1 MSKSS
6 LDWLP
11 KTLREKSQMRTLA
24 AGEPLF
30 LTGDKVYGIIE
41 VISGRLHMVRHTIE
55 GRAVIIHT
63 SGAGELFADAALFS
77 DAYHCDGVAAV
88 ASEVAIYEKE
98 AILASLRADPD
109 LAEQF
114 MALQARQVQRL
125 RTRLEQRNIRS
136 ARERLLHYL
145 FLTAEDD
152 GSTILLEGTLKDLA
166 AELGL
171 THEVLYRTLAR
182 LEKEGAIKRT
192 PTTIL
197 LVPGKAI

>member
-6 LDWLP
+6 LDGLP

-152 GSTILLEGTLKDLA
+152 GSTILLERD
-166 AELGL
+166 
-171 THEVLYRTLAR
+171 RFR
-182 LEKEGAIKRT
+182 LVHS
-192 PTTIL
+192 L
-197 LVPGKAI
+197 S